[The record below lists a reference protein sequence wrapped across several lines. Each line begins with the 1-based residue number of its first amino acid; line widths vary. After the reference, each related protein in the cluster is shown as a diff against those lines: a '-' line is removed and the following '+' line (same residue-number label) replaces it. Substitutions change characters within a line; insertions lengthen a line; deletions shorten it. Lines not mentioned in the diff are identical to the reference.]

1 MPRMK
6 RLLWATFWLFWVAMI
21 GASLTRDWLG
31 FWPSMLI
38 FGVLMAAVLTPL
50 AFASLCCKARTQC
63 TGTSPRVIGSVGE
76 CITSV
81 WYVARHA
88 AECSKPEGPHASN
101 ARDRE
106 KQYSHSQR
114 VARSGFGLLDE

>member
-50 AFASLCCKARTQC
+50 AFAAKRERNALEHHTDS
-63 TGTSPRVIGSVGE
+63 S
-76 CITSV
+76 
-81 WYVARHA
+81 
-88 AECSKPEGPHASN
+88 GP
-101 ARDRE
+101 
-106 KQYSHSQR
+106 
-114 VARSGFGLLDE
+114 